1 MGERVHPEVLSVVR
15 EIGIDLSSAKPRNCL
30 AYKV

>member
-15 EIGIDLSSAKPRNCL
+15 EIGIDLSSAKPRNCQG
-30 AYKV
+30 